1 MTSSSSLAHSLALV
15 LVLLGTIATDV
26 PFRTCPG
33 IDDQLGVARIDL
45 DPVPAVAG
53 QPLTITVE
61 GTTAVAIAQGTRVH
75 MAIREGNLPA
85 PPEDYAL
92 CACWLDGT
100 TCPVAAGTT
109 SRAQF
114 VYNVTRL
121 APTGRATSTVTTH
134 DEKGVELSCL
144 TLEVDVVRRSKAAT
158 AAATRTA
165 IKALRQ
171 QVSDD
176 DDDDDEEKEAMDWEW
191 K

>member
-1 MTSSSSLAHSLALV
+1 MASSSFARFLALV
-15 LVLLGTIATDV
+15 LFLLGSTALATDV

-33 IDDQLGVARIDL
+33 IDDQLGVTRIDL
-45 DPVPAVAG
+45 DPEPAVAG
-53 QPLTITVE
+53 QPLTITVA
-61 GTTAVAIAQGTRVH
+61 GTTTVTICLGTRVH

-92 CACWLDGT
+92 CSCWLDGT
-100 TCPVAAGTT
+100 TCPVAVGTT
-109 SRAQF
+109 SRARF
-114 VYNVTRL
+114 VYNVTRM
-121 APTGRATSTVTTH
+121 APTGRATSTVTTY

-158 AAATRTA
+158 AATTTA

-171 QVSDD
+171 QAM
-176 DDDDDEEKEAMDWEW
+176 DDDDEEEEAMDWEW